1 MARKLIELQNICLN
15 YDGQKVLENLNLN
28 INEQEFV
35 TLLGASGCGKTT
47 TLRILGGFIKP
58 DSGDV
63 LIDGKSIIN
72 MPSYN
77 RPVNTV
83 FQKYALFPKLNVSE
97 NIAFGLENSAHSKVY
112 HLGLIDLL
120 EEYRFDED
128 YIADAEK
135 YMEQFNTPR
144 KARKGAI
151 EFLYG
156 QSKTNLTID
165 KLKALHKENKNFSE
179 YFLQVC
185 NDNTVISKL
194 DPHRYSFFKLLKE
207 LKKEQLPNDKF
218 LQMQK
223 RLAYRKF
230 KKETIALEVKKTIEL
245 VNLTGFEKRDI
256 SELSGGQQQRVAI
269 ARAVINKPQI
279 LLLDEPLSALDLKLR
294 QQMRYE
300 LKAIQQSLGI
310 TFIFV
315 THDQEEA
322 MTMSDTIVVMNGGKI
337 EQIGTPQNIYNTPKN
352 RFVAEFIGQSNI
364 LSGKYLGKSHVSFLN
379 HDFECDASDFKDG
392 DTIFCI
398 VEKND
403 FDIVTLDNATV
414 IGTIKK
420 ITRKNQA
427 YILGVDVKGQTINV
441 QTINH
446 YKVGE
451 KIGLVVDAA
460 NIHCE
465 SLDEK
470 KEYLLANY
478 DGDNIIVGKYLK
490 RNLVSFL
497 GAKFECY
504 VDTFRKGEKVQV
516 LIRPEDFD
524 LVIEHPE
531 KGDLVGTVL
540 NSIFTGVHFEM
551 KVKVGNTILLV
562 HDYNNVNVGDK
573 LGLKIDSYEIH
584 LMRDES
590 K

>member
-1 MARKLIELQNICLN
+1 MAKKLIELRNICLS
-15 YDGQKVLENLNLN
+15 YGGQKVLENLNLN

-58 DSGDV
+58 DSGDI
-63 LIDGKSIIN
+63 LINGRSIIN

-83 FQKYALFPKLNVSE
+83 FQKYALFPKLDVDQ
-97 NIAFGLENSAHSKVY
+97 NIAFGLENSAHSKVF
-112 HLGLIDLL
+112 HLGLVDLL
-120 EEYRFDED
+120 EENHFDED

-135 YMEQFNTPR
+135 HMEQYNTPR
-144 KARKGAI
+144 SAKKGAL
-151 EFLYG
+151 EFLHG
-156 QSKTNLTID
+156 QSKVNIAID
-165 KLKALHKENKNFSE
+165 ALKAAFKQNRKYKE
-179 YFLQVC
+179 YFSRILQENQVA
-185 NDNTVISKL
+185 TAL
-194 DPHRYSFFKLLKE
+194 DPEKYSFFRLLKE
-207 LKKEQLPNDKF
+207 LKKEQIKNDVF
-218 LQMQK
+218 LRMEA
-223 RLAYRKF
+223 RMEERKF
-230 KKETIALEVKKTIEL
+230 RKEITALEVQKAIKL
-245 VNLTGFEKRDI
+245 VNLTGLEERDI

-300 LKAIQQSLGI
+300 LKEIQQTLGI

-337 EQIGTPQNIYNTPKN
+337 EQIGTPQGIYNAPKN

-364 LSGKYLGKSHVSFLN
+364 LPGEYLGKSHVSFLN
-379 HDFECDASDFKDG
+379 HDFECDVCDFKDG
-392 DTIFCI
+392 DKIFCI

-403 FDIVTLDNATV
+403 FDIVSLDNAT
-414 IGTIKK
+414 ITGTIK
-420 ITRKNQA
+420 TVSRKNQA
-427 YILGVDVKGQTINV
+427 YILEVDVNGQTINV

-446 YKVGE
+446 YKVGDRV
-451 KIGLVVDAA
+451 GLVVDAA

-478 DGDNIIVGKYLK
+478 EGDNIIVGKYLK

-497 GAKFECY
+497 GATFECY
-504 VDTFRKGEKVQV
+504 VETFRKGEKVQV
-516 LIRPEDFD
+516 LVRPEDFD
-524 LVIEHPE
+524 LVIDKPE
-531 KGDLVGTVL
+531 QGDLVGTVL
-540 NSIFTGVHFEM
+540 TSIFTGVHFEM
-551 KVKVGNTILLV
+551 RVKVQDTVLLV
-562 HDYNNVNVGDK
+562 HDYKNVNVGGK

-584 LMRDES
+584 LMRDEG

>member
-1 MARKLIELQNICLN
+1 MARKLIELRNICLN

-47 TLRILGGFIKP
+47 TLRILGGFLKP

-97 NIAFGLENSAHSKVY
+97 NIAFGLENSSHSKVY
-112 HLGLIDLL
+112 HLGLVDLL
-120 EEYRFDED
+120 EEYKFDED

-144 KARKGAI
+144 QAKKGAL
-151 EFLYG
+151 EFLHG
-156 QSKTNLTID
+156 QSKTNITLD
-165 KLKALHKENKNFSE
+165 KLKCTHKTNKKYKEYFSE
-179 YFLQVC
+179 VCSDNQVV
-185 NDNTVISKL
+185 TKL
-194 DPHRYSFFKLLKE
+194 NPEKYSFFKLLKE
-207 LKKEQLPNDKF
+207 LKKEQLPTDKY
-218 LQMQK
+218 LQMEE
-223 RLAYRKF
+223 RILNHKF
-230 KKETIALEVKKTIEL
+230 KKEVIAKEVTKTIKL
-245 VNLTGFEKRDI
+245 VNLVGFEKRDI

-300 LKAIQQSLGI
+300 LKDIQQTLGI

-337 EQIGTPQNIYNTPKN
+337 EQIGTPQGIYNAPKN

-364 LSGKYLGKSHVSFLN
+364 LPGTYLGKSHVSFLN
-379 HDFECDASDFKDG
+379 HDFECDTCDFKDG
-392 DTIFCI
+392 DIIFCI

-403 FDIVTLDNATV
+403 FDIVSLDNATIV
-414 IGTIKK
+414 GTIQKV
-420 ITRKNQA
+420 TRKNQA
-427 YILGVDVKGQTINV
+427 YILEVDVNKQIINV

-446 YKVGE
+446 YKVGD
-451 KIGLVVDAA
+451 KVGLVVDAA

-478 DGDNIIVGKYLK
+478 EGDNIIVGKYLK
-490 RNLVSFL
+490 RNQVSFL
-497 GAKFECY
+497 GATFECY
-504 VDTFRKGEKVQV
+504 VETFSVGEKVQV
-516 LIRPEDFD
+516 LVRPEDFD
-524 LVIEHPE
+524 LVIDNPE
-531 KGDLVGTVL
+531 QGDLVGTVL
-540 NSIFTGVHFEM
+540 TSIFTGVHFEM
-551 KVKVGNTILLV
+551 KVKVGDTVLLV

>member
-112 HLGLIDLL
+112 HLGLVDLL